1 MLKESKKENQE
12 NENQEKETK
21 TWCIPVTFEM
31 CGCVFVE
38 APTLAEAMQ
47 IVKKDEDDIPLP
59 IEQEYVDG
67 SFGPTFDDEEYI
79 RLWWN
84 AGLEDCVDPKRLV
97 LTYIGT
103 DSWSRPVYQDAAGK
117 LYVDTDPREYR
128 APAICTKYQNQLE
141 GEPDC
146 PVADDI
152 EIVFLPQ
159 RYTW

>member
-12 NENQEKETK
+12 KETK
-21 TWCIPVTFEM
+21 MWRIPVTFEM

-38 APTLAEAMQ
+38 APSLAEAMQ
-47 IVKKDEDDIPLP
+47 IVKKDEDDILLP

-67 SFGPTFDDEEYI
+67 SFGLTSDDEEWI
-79 RLWWN
+79 RHSFN
-84 AGLEDCVDPKRLV
+84 SGMKDCVDPKRLV
-97 LTYIGT
+97 LTYVGK
-103 DSWSRPVYQDAAGK
+103 DGWSRPVYQDAAGK
-117 LYVDTDPREYR
+117 LYVDTDPRAYR
-128 APAICTKYQNQLE
+128 APSICTKYQNHFE

>member
-12 NENQEKETK
+12 KKTK
-21 TWCIPVTFEM
+21 TWRIPVTFEM
-31 CGCVFVE
+31 CGCVYVE

-47 IVKKDEDDIPLP
+47 IVRKDEDDIPLP
-59 IEQEYVDG
+59 DKQDYVDG
-67 SFGPTFDDEEYI
+67 SFGLASDDEEWI
-79 RLWWN
+79 RYGCN
-84 AGLEDCVDPKRLV
+84 DGIEDCVDPKRLV